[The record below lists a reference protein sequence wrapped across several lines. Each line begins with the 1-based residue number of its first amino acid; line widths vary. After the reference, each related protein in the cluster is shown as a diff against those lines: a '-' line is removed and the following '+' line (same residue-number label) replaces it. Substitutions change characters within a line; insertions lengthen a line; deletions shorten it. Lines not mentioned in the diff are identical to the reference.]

1 MLINN
6 ATAALGRAVDPK
18 GRWKG
23 VHVGNGEAFA
33 TDGLILAYTAAEGTA
48 TLDGAALRKA
58 APKVRKH
65 AVHNAALGVAEVT
78 DDPPVP
84 IFYQHMVKYPEG
96 ATITRVV
103 LSPDYLRML
112 ADMAKD
118 IGAVCV
124 HMAIVDGQD
133 GATTAPVRFAI
144 KGLDDV
150 RIDGLLMPMFTTF
163 LDVQEPKQS

>member
-6 ATAALGRAVDPK
+6 ATAALARVIDPF

-33 TDGLILAYTAAEGTA
+33 TDGYILAYTAADGTA
-48 TLDGAALRKA
+48 TLDRAALRKA

-65 AVHNAALGVAEVT
+65 AIHNAALGVTEVT
-78 DDPPVP
+78 DPTPPT
-84 IFYQHMVKYPEG
+84 YQHMVKYPEG

-103 LSPDYLRML
+103 LSPDYLRTL

-118 IGAVCV
+118 IAAVGV

-133 GATTAPVRFAI
+133 GVTTAPVRFVM

-163 LDVQEPKQS
+163 LEVQEPKQA

>member
-33 TDGLILAYTAAEGTA
+33 TDGRIMAYTAADGTA
-48 TLDGAALRKA
+48 ILDGATLRKA

-65 AVHNAALGVAEVT
+65 AIDNAALGVPKI
-78 DDPPVP
+78 DDPAPP
-84 IFYQHMVKYPEG
+84 TYQHMVKYPDG
-96 ATITRVV
+96 GPTITRVV
-103 LSPDYLRML
+103 LSPDYLRTL

-124 HMAIVDGQD
+124 HMAIVDGQE
-133 GATTAPVRFAI
+133 GVTAAPVRFAM

-150 RIDGLLMPMFTTF
+150 RIDGLLMPMYALF
-163 LDVQEPKQS
+163 LEVQEPKQV

>member
-6 ATAALGRAVDPK
+6 ATAALGRVVAPK

-33 TDGLILAYTAAEGTA
+33 TDGYILAYTAAEGTA

-65 AVHNAALGVAEVT
+65 AIDNAALGVPEI
-78 DDPPVP
+78 DDPTPP
-84 IFYQHMVKYPEG
+84 TYQHMVKYPDG
-96 ATITRVV
+96 ATITRLI
-103 LSPDYLRML
+103 LSPDYLRTL

-124 HMAIVDGQD
+124 HIAIVDGQY
-133 GATTAPVRFAI
+133 GATAVPVRFAM
-144 KGLDDV
+144 KGPDDV

-163 LDVQEPKQS
+163 LEVQEPKQV